1 MQKPQK
7 KLKTE
12 PAISLKKKEQQMFLK
27 QTKFFINACARL
39 AGRYRETLLA
49 LFFCLTAAAVLQSVN
64 TQSCYTPGQFPEHGV
79 YSGVLTPGR
88 DCEVPALRYRL
99 NEQLQINARTART
112 GNRSNLMRS
121 SDPVADCTR
130 SELFQNKFTLQVA
143 VLPAVNQR
151 SSYQVHST
159 FTDPVRAGPACSC
172 D

>member
-1 MQKPQK
+1 
-7 KLKTE
+7 
-12 PAISLKKKEQQMFLK
+12 MFLK
-27 QTKFFINACARL
+27 QTQFYINACARL

-64 TQSCYTPGQFPEHGV
+64 TQSCYTSKQLPEHGV

-130 SELFQNKFTLQVA
+130 SELFQNKFTLQA
-143 VLPAVNQR
+143 GILPAVNQR

-159 FTDPVRAGPACSC
+159 FTDPVRAGPVCSL